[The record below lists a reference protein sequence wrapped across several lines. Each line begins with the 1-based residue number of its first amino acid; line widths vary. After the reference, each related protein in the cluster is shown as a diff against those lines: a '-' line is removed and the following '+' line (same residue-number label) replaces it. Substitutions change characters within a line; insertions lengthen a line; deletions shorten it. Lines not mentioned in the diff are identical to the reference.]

1 MAKLDTFKEA
11 TAPLPSSYK
20 GWQIFGAGM
29 ENVGKNGQM
38 SELELRPPKDNEV
51 LLRIDAL
58 GICLSDIKIITQGS
72 NHARLRGRDLAT
84 DPTIL
89 GHECAVTIVDVG
101 EQWKDM
107 FQPGERYIVQADIYY
122 QGQGFAFGYLIPGGM
137 AQYAYLDER
146 ALAGDEGCY
155 LLPVRE
161 ETGYSQ
167 AALAEPWACVE
178 MSYNLEERLQPGG
191 NRILIV
197 SDDAAKWHQDYPMAE
212 VVSSALEEVAEG
224 ALYSDIILTSPTS
237 ALVNTLSEHLDVN
250 GVMFLLGKPQDNDLV
265 SLDVGKIHYQG
276 HRYFGGGDTL
286 EEIAAAHRR
295 NDLLTGGKALFIGAG
310 GPMGQMHVQRS
321 IEKAEGPKTVIV
333 TDLDRGR
340 LDHIEAR
347 FRGLAESRG
356 ITLRTFAPSDFADQ
370 AMFNE
375 EIKSWGG
382 PDGYSDIAIMAPIA
396 GLVPQVMPWAAD
408 GAFINVF
415 AGVVIGSK
423 ADFHLK
429 DLCRGITIIGSSGS
443 RISDLRKVLSMIE
456 SGELNTNLSVAAIG
470 GLDAARDGLQAVKEA
485 RFPGKTVIYTQVEH
499 LPLTALEDVPARFPK
514 LQPYLSPEGAWT
526 KEAEQALLEEYL

>member
-1 MAKLDTFKEA
+1 VAKLDTFKEA
-11 TAPLPSSYK
+11 NAPLPGSYK
-20 GWQIFGAGM
+20 AWQIFGAGM
-29 ENVGKNGQM
+29 ENVGKNGDI
-38 SELELRPPKDNEV
+38 SELPLRAPQDNEI
-51 LLRIDAL
+51 LIRIDAL
-58 GICLSDIKIITQGS
+58 GICLSDIKIINQGG
-72 NHARLRGRDLAT
+72 NHARLRGRDLAN
-84 DPTIL
+84 DPTVL
-89 GHECAVTIVDVG
+89 GHECAVTVVAVG
-101 EQWKDM
+101 KQWHDM
-107 FQPGERYIVQADIYY
+107 FKPGERYIVQADIYN
-122 QGQGFAFGYLIPGGM
+122 QGVSVAFGYLIPGGM
-137 AQYAYLDER
+137 AEYSYLDER

-155 LLPVRE
+155 LLPVRD

-178 MSYNLEERLQPGG
+178 MSYNLEERVQPGG

-197 SDDAAKWHQDYPMAE
+197 TEEPAVWHQDFPVAE
-212 VVSSALEEVAEG
+212 VVSPALEEVIEG
-224 ALYSDIILTSPTS
+224 SLYNDIIITKPTS
-237 ALVNTLSEHLDVN
+237 ALVNKLSEHLDKD
-250 GVMFLLGKPQDNDLV
+250 GVMFLLGEAQDNDIV

-276 HRYFGGGDTL
+276 QRYFGGGATL
-286 EEIAAAHRR
+286 DEVAAAHRR
-295 NDLLTGGKALFIGAG
+295 NDLLPGGRALFIGAG

-321 IEKAEGPKTVIV
+321 IEIAEAPKTVVV

-347 FRGLAESRG
+347 FGALAQSRG
-356 ITLRTFAPSDFADQ
+356 ITLKTFAPSDFAEP
-370 AMFNE
+370 AMMNA

-382 PDGYSDIAIMAPIA
+382 PDGYSDIAILAPVA
-396 GLVPQVMPWAAD
+396 ALVPQVMTWAAD
-408 GAFINVF
+408 GAFLNVF

-499 LPLTALEDVPARFPK
+499 LPLTPLEDVAKRFPK
-514 LQPYLSPEGAWT
+514 LGAHLSPEGAWT